1 MDSDEIRVNPDGSLY
16 RLKVTGFDPVTGA
29 PEEVVNLPWKF
40 ICWVK
45 GYAERE
51 NNIKIDVRIK
61 INSLINEW
69 SRESL
74 IFLVIWIEL

>member
-45 GYAERE
+45 GYAEME
-51 NNIKIDVRIK
+51 NNIRKEVRTK
-61 INSLINEW
+61 INFFKNDR
-69 SRESL
+69 SRELSV
-74 IFLVIWIEL
+74 FLVIWG